1 MGKLRTQQNRL
12 VSISDIRSG
21 SFANESALVV
31 SEFRHYDAS
40 TESYFQ
46 YLEIMSNTRG
56 LERYFRMIPIKEA
69 EEFDPLNLIPAD
81 LSVYWNTS
89 TDGWAEEGTFII
101 REVNGARV

>member
-56 LERYFRMIPIKEA
+56 LERYFRIFGKFCSSQGSMTRH
-69 EEFDPLNLIPAD
+69 LR
-81 LSVYWNTS
+81 SS
-89 TDGWAEEGTFII
+89 
-101 REVNGARV
+101 R

>member
-12 VSISDIRSG
+12 VSISDIRAN
-21 SFANESALVV
+21 SFANKSALVI

-46 YLEIMSNTRG
+46 YLEIMSDACG

-81 LSVYWNTS
+81 LSVYWNGI
-89 TDGWAEEGTFII
+89 TDSWADEGSFII
-101 REVNGARV
+101 REVNGDRV